1 MDFAFTAEEDA
12 FRKEV
17 QAFLDAE
24 LPSDKAFNHE
34 FNEDADLWRFAFEF
48 TKKVGRAGGSV

>member
-1 MDFAFTAEEDA
+1 MDFAFTADEDA

-24 LPSDKAFNHE
+24 LPPDMAFNHE

-48 TKKVGRAGGSV
+48 TKKVERAAGSV